1 MPRPVDPDLRPRLLE
16 QIIAY
21 VVANGVAAFS
31 VRALAAAIG
40 TSHRTILYHFGSR
53 EQLLATVFDTIRESG
68 RATLEATLPRQGD
81 PKRIFKAT
89 WRYLAQ
95 PQMRPTLC
103 LFYEM
108 YAIATRDPDL
118 FGDYARRTAHFWLVT
133 ISARFSNA
141 GASPETARL
150 LGGMTIAMLRGATL
164 ELAATGEVERLTE
177 AVDAFL
183 DLLPPA
189 GHAP

>member
-1 MPRPVDPDLRPRLLE
+1 MPRPIDPALRPRLLE

-31 VRALAAAIG
+31 VRAVAAAIG

-53 EQLLATVFDTIRESG
+53 EQLLGTVFDTIRETGS
-68 RATLEATLPRQGD
+68 AALEATLPQQGD
-81 PKRIFKAT
+81 PKRIFKAA

-95 PQMRPTLC
+95 PHMRPTLC

-108 YAIATRDPDL
+108 YAIATRDPAL
-118 FGDYARRTAHFWLVT
+118 FGDYAQRTAHFWLVT
-133 ISARFSNA
+133 VSTRFSNA
-141 GASPETARL
+141 GASPEAARL
-150 LGGMTIAMLRGATL
+150 LGSMTIAMLRGATL

-183 DLLPPA
+183 DLLPSA
-189 GHAP
+189 GHTP

>member
-1 MPRPVDPDLRPRLLE
+1 MARPIDPDLRPRLLE

-21 VVANGVAAFS
+21 VIANGVADFS
-31 VRALAAAIG
+31 VRTVAAAIE

-53 EQLLATVFDTIRESG
+53 EQLLCTVFDTIRETGSV
-68 RATLEATLPRQGD
+68 ALDAALPQQGD
-81 PKRIFKAT
+81 PQRIFKAA

-95 PQMRPTLC
+95 PRMRPTLC

-108 YAIATRDPDL
+108 YAIATRDPDR
-118 FGDYARRTAHFWLVT
+118 FGDYARRTAHFWLT
-133 ISARFSNA
+133 TASARFSNA
-141 GASPETARL
+141 GASPEAARL

-183 DLLPPA
+183 DLLPCA
-189 GHAP
+189 GDMP